1 MSDFFTLT
9 VRVTPRGG
17 RDRIEHVSQSDSGQI
32 FLKVRVTAPPEDG
45 RANAAIVALI
55 AKAMGL
61 AKSYVTITRGHK
73 NRTKIIRVEGTE
85 QYQQGVLELEE

>member
-1 MSDFFTLT
+1 MTGFTLT

-17 RDRIEHVSQSDSGQI
+17 RDKIEHVSQSDSGQI

-45 RANAAIVALI
+45 RANAAIEALI

-61 AKSYVTITRGHK
+61 AKSYVTITHGHK

-85 QYQQGVLELEE
+85 QHRQTLLGMGEE

>member
-1 MSDFFTLT
+1 MTDFFILT
-9 VRVTPRGG
+9 VRVIPRGG
-17 RDRIEHVSQSDSGQI
+17 RDKIEHVSQSDSGQI

-45 RANAAIVALI
+45 RANAAIEALI

-61 AKSYVTITRGHK
+61 AKSYVTITHGHK

-85 QYQQGVLELEE
+85 QHRQIMLKMEE